1 MRKFKT
7 SKIDDEKFNQK
18 FEEDLKE
25 IKEKLHAEK
34 PSDEFKQN
42 LQAILEEELNKTSD
56 KKERKFHF
64 PIYAKKLAAVC
75 ACLIIFFSGCFTFAD
90 DIENV
95 ILELF
100 GNTDKIIENAIAN
113 GNYKKIDMEYVED
126 NGISIKVDYVVV
138 EENNLYIVFNVLTEE
153 EFDEIHM
160 KNINI
165 KNQEDS
171 YIYLC
176 EKNMGC
182 DIIYKEENVTNNNS
196 SITCK
201 LVNEKINSE
210 TLTEIKIYCD
220 EVWLFN
226 KNEEIIR
233 KGNWNFNI
241 NL

>member
-95 ILELF
+95 ILKIF
-100 GNTDKIIENAIAN
+100 GNTDKIVEEAIAN

-138 EENNLYIVFNVLTEE
+138 EGDNLYIAFNILSEE
-153 EFDEIHM
+153 EFNEICL
-160 KNINI
+160 KNISI
-165 KNQEDS
+165 KDQNDFW
-171 YIYLC
+171 IYSN
-176 EKNMGC
+176 EENNGWSMTY
-182 DIIYKEENVTNNNS
+182 DEENVTNKNS
-196 SITCK
+196 TIVYE
-201 LVNEKINSE
+201 LINKVRYKDE
-210 TLTEIKIYCD
+210 LNEIKIDCN
-220 EVWLFN
+220 EILIFKG
-226 KNEEIIR
+226 KNEFIK
-233 KGNWNFNI
+233 KGNWDFNI

>member
-95 ILELF
+95 IFKIF
-100 GNTDKIIENAIAN
+100 GSTDKVVEEAIAN
-113 GNYKKIDMEYVED
+113 GKYKKIDM
-126 NGISIKVDYVVV
+126 
-138 EENNLYIVFNVLTEE
+138 LL
-153 EFDEIHM
+153 
-160 KNINI
+160 
-165 KNQEDS
+165 
-171 YIYLC
+171 
-176 EKNMGC
+176 
-182 DIIYKEENVTNNNS
+182 
-196 SITCK
+196 
-201 LVNEKINSE
+201 
-210 TLTEIKIYCD
+210 
-220 EVWLFN
+220 
-226 KNEEIIR
+226 
-233 KGNWNFNI
+233 
-241 NL
+241 